1 MRGHNP
7 LESQVVESLADPENQ
22 GHPLRETLSQLWEAH
37 HNLLNRIERIAR
49 VSDGYQNIVRDREMT
64 LSARFDK
71 QLRQL
76 EKVAR
81 ISDRYQIMMRDL
93 NIALK
98 EASTHDALT
107 GIANRRLLTER
118 LRDEAERAKRYERP
132 LCVVMIDIDRF
143 KIINDGYGHEVG
155 DHVLLEVVRVMEAE
169 VRELDLFGRW
179 GGEEF
184 LVLMPE
190 TTSDKA
196 IPVMERLRQAVAA
209 LRVRVNDDSLLVTVS
224 MGMAELRADE
234 NYSSAINRADVALLR
249 AKRNGRDR
257 YELAE

>member
-1 MRGHNP
+1 MRGQTP
-7 LESQVVESLADPENQ
+7 LENQVMESLSDPENQ
-22 GHPLRETLSQLWEAH
+22 DHPLHETLSQLWEAH

-49 VSDGYQNIVRDREMT
+49 VSDGYQSIVRDREMT

-81 ISDRYQIMMRDL
+81 ISDRYQMMMRDL

-98 EASTHDALT
+98 EACTHDALT

-118 LRDEAERAKRYERP
+118 LRDETERAKRYSRP
-132 LCVVMIDIDRF
+132 LCIVMIDIDRF
-143 KIINDGYGHEVG
+143 KIINDQYGHEVG
-155 DHVLLEVVRVMEAE
+155 DHVLMDVVRVMEAE
-169 VRELDLFGRW
+169 IREHDLCGRW

-190 TTSDKA
+190 TSGDQAVT
-196 IPVMERLRQAVAA
+196 VMERLRQAVAK
-209 LRVRVNDDSLLVTVS
+209 LRVRINDDSLSVTVS
-224 MGMAELRADE
+224 LGMAELRAGE
-234 NYSSAINRADVALLR
+234 NYSTAINRADVALLR

-257 YELAE
+257 YELAD

>member
-1 MRGHNP
+1 MRAQTL
-7 LESQVVESLADPENQ
+7 LENQVVETLSNPENQ
-22 GHPLRETLSQLWEAH
+22 GHPLHETLSQLWEAH

-49 VSDGYQNIVRDREMT
+49 VSDGYQSIVRDREMT

-81 ISDRYQIMMRDL
+81 ISDRYQVMMRDL

-118 LRDEAERAKRYERP
+118 LREEAERAKRYSRP
-132 LCVVMIDIDRF
+132 LCVAMVDIDRF
-143 KIINDGYGHEVG
+143 KIINDDYGHEIG
-155 DHVLLEVVRVMEAE
+155 DNVLMEVVRVMEAE
-169 VRELDLFGRW
+169 IREHDLCGRW

-184 LVLMPE
+184 LLLMPE
-190 TTSDKA
+190 TTTDSA
-196 IPVMERLRQAVAA
+196 VRVMERLREAIARLQI
-209 LRVRVNDDSLLVTVS
+209 RVHEDSISVTVS
-224 MGMAELRADE
+224 LGLAQLRADE